1 LTLDPAFV
9 TAAGGLRESARR
21 QTDSLENLAA
31 QLEAAATGPLLT
43 IWGSVTQL
51 TSSHVSIGGL
61 SKFTKLGD
69 WVSIETGS
77 GDQTGETIRIDGE
90 TNSVRTFED
99 RLRATIGARARVTP
113 ALELRSDE
121 TWKGRV
127 INALSE
133 PADGGPPLV
142 RGTRAVELDRVPPSA
157 FQRERLKTP
166 ALTGV
171 RAIDVFTPLCNGPR
185 IGIFAGS
192 GVGKSTLLSMLA
204 KGNKFDTTVFA
215 AIGERGREVK
225 EFVEDA
231 IAGGTGKAIVVVS
244 TSDESP
250 MMRRL
255 AAKTALGIAEYFRD
269 TGQQVLLIFDSI
281 TRYAQAVREIALAAG
296 EPPVSRGFPPSVF
309 TDLPKLLERAGC
321 DAHGGSI
328 TGVFSVLVEGDDHN
342 DPIGD
347 TLRGILDGH
356 IVLHRAIAD
365 QGRFPAIDILGSVS
379 RLAMRLWT
387 PGQRVVVRDLKSL
400 IAKYEETRAIRAIGG
415 YKPNNDPELDRAMS
429 IVPSLYQFLCQGP
442 DDVRQDA
449 TIDDMLKAMTRSGEP
464 RAI

>member
-1 LTLDPAFV
+1 MTAEPA
-9 TAAGGLRESARR
+9 AAAASVLRESGHQQAN
-21 QTDSLENLAA
+21 SLESLAA
-31 QLEAAATGPLLT
+31 QFEAAAIEPLLT
-43 IWGSVTQL
+43 IWGSVTEL
-51 TSSHVSIGGL
+51 TSSQVRIAGL

-69 WVSIETGS
+69 WISIETES
-77 GDQTGETIRIDGE
+77 GNQIGEAIRIDSE
-90 TNSVRTFED
+90 TISVRTFED
-99 RLRATIGARARVTP
+99 RLRATIGARARVAP
-113 ALELRSDE
+113 AFELRPHE
-121 TWKGRV
+121 TWRGRV
-127 INALSE
+127 INALAQ
-133 PADGGPPLV
+133 PADAGPPLSK
-142 RGTRAVELDRVPPSA
+142 GARAVQLDRMPPPA
-157 FQRERLKTP
+157 FQRKRLSIP
-166 ALTGV
+166 VLTGV
-171 RAIDVFTPLCNGPR
+171 RAIDVFTPLCAGQR

-204 KGNKFDTTVFA
+204 KGNKFDTAVFA

-231 IAGGTGKAIVVVS
+231 IAGGMGKAIVVVS

-255 AAKTALGIAEYFRD
+255 AARTALGIAEYFRD

-309 TDLPKLLERAGC
+309 TDLPKLLERAGS

-347 TLRGILDGH
+347 ALRGILDGH
-356 IVLHRAIAD
+356 IVLDRAIAD

-379 RLAMRLWT
+379 RLAMRVWT
-387 PGQRVVVRDLKSL
+387 PSQRSAVRELRRL
-400 IAKYEETRAIRAIGG
+400 VARYEETRDIRAIGG

-429 IVPSLYQFLCQGP
+429 IVPPLYQFLCQAP

-449 TIDDMLKAMTRSGEP
+449 AIDDMLRAMTRSEAP
-464 RAI
+464 RSN